1 MERPA
6 GRRRRCG
13 QSGTQ
18 YGGGRDCGFA
28 GNPFRAAGKSVILAH
43 RLNEG
48 HEAGLK
54 ERYARLIASESRT
67 LLPPADAQNKDT
79 AQVK

>member
-1 MERPA
+1 MRLA
-6 GRRRRCG
+6 
-13 QSGTQ
+13 
-18 YGGGRDCGFA
+18 
-28 GNPFRAAGKSVILAH
+28 KSVILAH

-79 AQVK
+79 ALRN